1 MSDEHAPRSPSLA
14 GLPTDAAFTRALLA
28 GSSDAIEVL
37 DLAGRITFVSDG
49 ALRALALR
57 NADTLIGAAWAAS
70 WRDDAQASD
79 AVARAKAGAAATTLA
94 GERRGGDGKPRW
106 WEATVSPILDAAGLP
121 GRLLVVARDVSE
133 RRLTR
138 EAQHEAQQ
146 KLMQEMHH
154 REKNVLAMAMAIA
167 SQSLARAA
175 SIAEGRM
182 AVEQRLMALAEAH
195 NLLHE
200 SRSDAVGLRRLVE
213 RAIAP
218 YDTVPSR
225 FGVDGPDFSL
235 SSPSA
240 LAVAMAVHELCTN
253 AVKHGAL
260 AAKSG
265 RVAIAWRAQGE
276 RLHWTWRE
284 FDGPAVSPPLRRGFG
299 LRVIEA
305 GFRDQLRGSI
315 EMSFAP
321 PGFVCAVEVPLAAL
335 HGTVAS

>member
-1 MSDEHAPRSPSLA
+1 MSDERPSRPPSRAL
-14 GLPTDAAFTRALLA
+14 LTDAAFTYALLA
-28 GSSDAIEVL
+28 ASSDAIEVL

-49 ALRALALR
+49 ALRALAISD
-57 NADTLIGAAWAAS
+57 ADALIGTAWAAS
-70 WRDDAQASD
+70 WRDGARASD
-79 AVARAKAGAAATTLA
+79 AVMHATAGAATALE
-94 GERRGGDGKPRW
+94 GERRGSNGKPTW
-106 WEATVSPILDAAGLP
+106 WDATVSPILDPGGKP

-133 RRLTR
+133 RRLAR
-138 EAQHEAQQ
+138 EAQQ
-146 KLMQEMHH
+146 KLLQQMHH

-167 SQSLARAA
+167 SQSLARATSVA
-175 SIAEGRM
+175 DGRM

-195 NLLHE
+195 NLLRE
-200 SRSDAVGLRRLVE
+200 GGSDAVGLRRLVE

-225 FGVDGPDFSL
+225 FRVDGADLPL

-265 RVAIAWRAQGE
+265 RIAIAWAAQAA
-276 RLHWTWRE
+276 LLQWTWRE
-284 FDGPAVSPPLRRGFG
+284 LDGPAVSPPPRRGFG

-321 PGFVCAVEVPLAAL
+321 TGLVCAVDVPMPSLQ
-335 HGTVAS
+335 GPVGS